1 MHLAVRACRRR
12 PGRRNTRL
20 RTAATTYRGGG
31 NVRLLSSSSPWVI
44 VSAVGG
50 SAGWL
55 RMLAGVLGEAEL
67 GDEFVDF
74 GGAYQWGVG
83 VFGEGYEDVAGME
96 SVVIVGWFVGEGKI
110 FLLVIGSSDIFNRGS
125 GFDAD
130 CLLALKE
137 DVDIDVFAV
146 HFERLRV
153 FASGIDNV
161 VINKHVI
168 SIKYISAKWELLK
181 VLRIEEIEEKPHFW
195 VER

>member
-1 MHLAVRACRRR
+1 MSLLILAVPISGAWASS
-12 PGRRNTRL
+12 GKATRM
-20 RTAATTYRGGG
+20 
-31 NVRLLSSSSPWVI
+31 SP
-44 VSAVGG
+44 
-50 SAGWL
+50 
-55 RMLAGVLGEAEL
+55 EC
-67 GDEFVDF
+67 
-74 GGAYQWGVG
+74 
-83 VFGEGYEDVAGME
+83 
-96 SVVIVGWFVGEGKI
+96 KI

-168 SIKYISAKWELLK
+168 SINYISAKWELLK

>member
-1 MHLAVRACRRR
+1 
-12 PGRRNTRL
+12 
-20 RTAATTYRGGG
+20 
-31 NVRLLSSSSPWVI
+31 
-44 VSAVGG
+44 
-50 SAGWL
+50 
-55 RMLAGVLGEAEL
+55 MLAGVLGEAEL

-168 SIKYISAKWELLK
+168 SINYISAKWELLK